1 MIHIAKP
8 DAVPQAVLKLA
19 PEGERD
25 GYRWIEVLANA
36 LSGTR
41 LERREFWIFQSLIWF
56 ICTIAL
62 MASTPNFSGQAWPIS
77 MILGRTFL
85 GFLLTTLLAFC
96 YRHRFTR
103 RLLPGRRLLWIVALN
118 VVIALLGVRVWKE
131 LVILGNPDI
140 SAHGPF
146 SRYDSARFF
155 SLLIWNVAYAGVQMV
170 LNSHS
175 AILEASKAR
184 EAVRAAELKQ
194 LQTQLNPHFLFNAL
208 NTVVASLE
216 AGSPARDMVKNL
228 ADYLRFSLHEA
239 RPLEPLSRELDALEW
254 YLELQRVRFQ
264 DGLECRIVSSPA
276 AMRALVPPMLVQ
288 PLLENAFK
296 YGPMSSPRP
305 LRVNVEA
312 IVAAGWLEIRV
323 TNSGG
328 WVPPGSVDSHGS
340 GLANIRRRLSLVLG
354 VEDALRVEE
363 GAESVSVTIR
373 IPAASLLP

>member
-1 MIHIAKP
+1 MIDIAKP

-19 PEGERD
+19 PEGGRD

-41 LERREFWIFQSLIWF
+41 LERREFWIFQSIIWF

-62 MASTPNFSGQAWPIS
+62 MASTPNFSGQPWSIS
-77 MILGRTFL
+77 LILGRTFL

-170 LNSHS
+170 LNSHA

-208 NTVVASLE
+208 NTVIASLE

-228 ADYLRFSLHEA
+228 AERGDYGRVVRL
-239 RPLEPLSRELDALEW
+239 LEPLSRELDALEW

-264 DGLECRIVSSPA
+264 DGLQCRIASSPA

-312 IVAAGWLEIRV
+312 LVVAGWLEIRV

-328 WVPPGSVDSHGS
+328 WVTPGSVDSHGS
-340 GLANIRRRLSLVLG
+340 GLANIRRRLSLILG

>member
-1 MIHIAKP
+1 
-8 DAVPQAVLKLA
+8 
-19 PEGERD
+19 
-25 GYRWIEVLANA
+25 
-36 LSGTR
+36 
-41 LERREFWIFQSLIWF
+41 
-56 ICTIAL
+56 
-62 MASTPNFSGQAWPIS
+62 
-77 MILGRTFL
+77 
-85 GFLLTTLLAFC
+85 
-96 YRHRFTR
+96 
-103 RLLPGRRLLWIVALN
+103 
-118 VVIALLGVRVWKE
+118 
-131 LVILGNPDI
+131 
-140 SAHGPF
+140 
-146 SRYDSARFF
+146 
-155 SLLIWNVAYAGVQMV
+155 MV
-170 LNSHS
+170 LNSH
-175 AILEASKAR
+175 AATLEASKAR

-254 YLELQRVRFQ
+254 YFELQRVRFQ
-264 DGLECRIVSSPA
+264 DGLECRIASSPA
-276 AMRALVPPMLVQ
+276 AMRVLVPPMLVQ

-312 IVAAGWLEIRV
+312 LVVAGWLEIRV

-328 WVPPGSVDSHGS
+328 WVTPGSVDSHGS
-340 GLANIRRRLSLVLG
+340 GLANIRRRLSLILG

-373 IPAASLLP
+373 IPASSPLP